1 MQKVSLYHSLLHD
14 ASRLKALWQLEGLDE
29 FVALMRQYLDWPELN
44 FEQLQRFLAEQNQ
57 QPFCP
62 ELASFSLCWQPYAYQ
77 AQRKIVRWAP
87 AFLKPSLPFFEEDI
101 ALSRQSLLAQLIQPF
116 SELEQLIPQRLT
128 VPAVQPALLIFHW
141 SRCGSTLV
149 SGSFALQQKVK
160 VLSES
165 MLASDLLN
173 DPYWAGQ
180 QPELLD
186 LVLRLQGRLR
196 HHELQ
201 LVVKCNAWDLQH
213 WPVWLNLYPKAGVL
227 CLIRQPEAVLASH
240 HHLAGRHMVRQQPA
254 LWQESDQSASLLD
267 YRIQVIQRMAI
278 LMNALRQQR
287 DCTVLSYEQLKDST
301 PQQLARIA
309 GLELTDAEQ
318 KQWQDFR
325 NFDAKQQGVPF
336 KSTKK
341 SAEELFSPAEL
352 EQIRSELQLLYQLL
366 LAKGEGYPN
375 CVANTAISCS

>member
-1 MQKVSLYHSLLHD
+1 MQKVSLYNALLHD
-14 ASRLKALWQLEGLDE
+14 SYRLKALWQVGQLDE
-29 FVALMRQYLDWPELN
+29 FVALMRQYLQWPELN
-44 FEQLQRFLAEQNQ
+44 FEQLQGFLAEQNQ

-62 ELASFSLCWQPYAYQ
+62 ELASFSLCWQPYTYQ
-77 AQRKIVRWAP
+77 AQRKIVRWTP

-101 ALSRQSLLAQLIQPF
+101 ALSRQSLLAQLIQPC

-128 VPAVQPALLIFHW
+128 VPAVQPSLLIFHW

-173 DPYWAGQ
+173 DPWWAGR

-196 HHELQ
+196 HHEQQ
-201 LVVKCNAWDLQH
+201 LVIKCNAWDLQH
-213 WPVWLNLYPKAGVL
+213 WPVWLSLYPKAAVL

-240 HHLAGRHMVRQQPA
+240 HHLAGRHMVRQRPA

-267 YRIQVIQRMAI
+267 YRIQVIQRMAT
-278 LMNALRQQR
+278 LMNALRQQCG
-287 DCTVLSYEQLKDST
+287 CTVLSYEQLKDST
-301 PQQLARIA
+301 PQQLASIA
-309 GLELTDAEQ
+309 GFELAEAEQ
-318 KQWQDFR
+318 KQWQEFR
-325 NFDAKQQGVPF
+325 LFDAKQQGVPF
-336 KSTKK
+336 QSTKK
-341 SAEELFSPAEL
+341 SAQELFNPAEL
-352 EQIRSELQLLYQLL
+352 EQIRSKLQPLYQLL
-366 LAKGEGYPN
+366 LAKGEG
-375 CVANTAISCS
+375 

>member
-14 ASRLKALWQLEGLDE
+14 ASKLSTLWQLEGLDE
-29 FVALMRQYLDWPELN
+29 FVALMRQYLHWPELN

-62 ELASFSLCWQPYAYQ
+62 ELVSFSLCWQPYAYQ
-77 AQRKIVRWAP
+77 ARRKIVRWVP
-87 AFLKPSLPFFEEDI
+87 AFLKPSLPFFEDDI
-101 ALSRQSLLAQLIQPF
+101 ALSRQSLLAQLIQPC
-116 SELEQLIPQRLT
+116 SELEQLIPQRQAI
-128 VPAVQPALLIFHW
+128 PAVQPVLLIFHW

-173 DPYWAGQ
+173 DFYWAGKH
-180 QPELLD
+180 PELLD

-196 HHELQ
+196 HHEQQ
-201 LVVKCNAWDLQH
+201 LVIKCNAWDLQH
-213 WPVWLNLYPKAGVL
+213 WPVWLSLYPKTNVL

-240 HHLAGRHMVRQQPA
+240 HHLAGRHMVRLQPE
-254 LWQESDQSASLLD
+254 LWKDPEPSETLLD
-267 YRIQVIQRMAI
+267 YRIQVIKRMAS
-278 LMNALRQQR
+278 LMNGLRQQHP
-287 DCTVLSYEQLKDST
+287 CTVLSYEQLKDYN
-301 PQQLARIA
+301 PQQLAKIA

-318 KQWQDFR
+318 KQWQEFR
-325 NFDAKQQGVPF
+325 LFDAKQQGVPF

-341 SAEELFSPAEL
+341 SAQELFNSLEL
-352 EQIRSELQLLYQLL
+352 QQIRSQLEPLYQLL
-366 LAKGEGYPN
+366 LA
-375 CVANTAISCS
+375 

>member
-1 MQKVSLYHSLLHD
+1 MQKVSLYHALLHD
-14 ASRLKALWQLEGLDE
+14 AVRLKTLWQQEQLDE
-29 FVALMRQYLDWPELN
+29 FVALMRQYLRWPELN

-57 QPFCP
+57 QAFCP

-87 AFLKPSLPFFEEDI
+87 AFLKPSLPFFEDDL

-116 SELEQLIPQRLT
+116 SELEQLLPQRLT

-149 SGSFALQQKVK
+149 SGSFALHQKVK

-186 LVLRLQGRLR
+186 LVVRLQGRLR
-196 HHELQ
+196 HNEQ
-201 LVVKCNAWDLQH
+201 RLVIKCNAWDLQH
-213 WPVWLNLYPKAGVL
+213 WPVWLSLYPKAGVL
-227 CLIRQPEAVLASH
+227 CVIRQPEAVLASH
-240 HHLAGRHMVRQQPA
+240 HHLAGRHMVRLQPE
-254 LWQESDQSASLLD
+254 LWKDTNQCATLLD
-267 YRIQVIQRMAI
+267 YRIEVVRQMAV
-278 LMNALRQQR
+278 LMNAMRQYCH
-287 DCTVLSYEQLKDST
+287 CTVLSYEQLKDFT
-301 PQQLARIA
+301 PPQLASLA
-309 GLELTDAEQ
+309 GLTLTDAEQ
-318 KQWQDFR
+318 QLWREFR
-325 NFDAKQQGVPF
+325 LFDAKQQGVPF
-336 KSTKK
+336 QPTKK

-352 EQIRSELQLLYQLL
+352 KQIRSDLQPLYQLL
-366 LAKGEGYPN
+366 LAKGEG
-375 CVANTAISCS
+375 

>member
-77 AQRKIVRWAP
+77 RQRKIVRWAP
-87 AFLKPSLPFFEEDI
+87 AFLKPSLPFVEEDI

-128 VPAVQPALLIFHW
+128 VTAVQPALLIFHW

-173 DPYWAGQ
+173 DPWWTGQ

-196 HHELQ
+196 HHEQQ
-201 LVVKCNAWDLQH
+201 LVIKCNAWDLQH
-213 WPVWLNLYPKAGVL
+213 WSVWLNLYPKAGVL

-240 HHLAGRHMVRQQPA
+240 HHLAGRHMVRLHPD
-254 LWQESDQSASLLD
+254 LWKESWQSMTLLE
-267 YRIQVIQRMAI
+267 YRIQVIQRMAS
-278 LMNALRQQR
+278 LMNTLRQKHH
-287 DCTVLSYEQLKDST
+287 CTVLSYDQLKST
-301 PQQLARIA
+301 APQQLAKLA

-318 KQWQDFR
+318 KQWQEFR
-325 NFDAKQQGVPF
+325 QFDAKHQGLPF
-336 KSTKK
+336 HSSKK
-341 SAEELFSPAEL
+341 SAQELFSPTEL
-352 EQIRSELQLLYQLL
+352 HQIRSQLEPLYQLL
-366 LAKGEGYPN
+366 L
-375 CVANTAISCS
+375 T

>member
-1 MQKVSLYHSLLHD
+1 MQKVSLYSALLHD
-14 ASRLKALWQLEGLDE
+14 ACRLKALWQADQLDE
-29 FVALMRQYLDWPELN
+29 FVALMRQYLQWPELS
-44 FEQLQRFLAEQNQ
+44 FDELQHFLEVQNQ

-62 ELASFSLCWQPYAYQ
+62 ELASFSLSWQPYTYQ
-77 AQRKIVRWAP
+77 AQRKIVRWVP

-116 SELEQLIPQRLT
+116 SELEQLLPQRLT

-149 SGSFALQQKVK
+149 SGSFALQHNVK

-173 DPYWAGQ
+173 DPCWAAQ

-196 HHELQ
+196 HNEQQ

-254 LWQESDQSASLLD
+254 LWQEPDQSASLLD
-267 YRIQVIQRMAI
+267 YRMQVIQRMAT
-278 LMNALRQQR
+278 LMHALRQQR
-287 DCTVLSYEQLKDST
+287 DCTVLSYEQLKDCT
-301 PQQLARIA
+301 PQQLAWIA

-325 NFDAKQQGVPF
+325 LFDAKQQGVAFQP
-336 KSTKK
+336 TKK
-341 SAEELFSPAEL
+341 SAEELFSSAEL
-352 EQIRSELQLLYQLL
+352 EQIRSELQPLYQLL
-366 LAKGEGYPN
+366 LAKGD
-375 CVANTAISCS
+375 

>member
-1 MQKVSLYHSLLHD
+1 MQKVSLYHALLHD
-14 ASRLKALWQLEGLDE
+14 ASKLKALWQLEGLDE

-77 AQRKIVRWAP
+77 GQRKIVRWAP
-87 AFLKPSLPFFEEDI
+87 AFLKPCLPFFEDDL

-173 DPYWAGQ
+173 DPYWAGR

-196 HHELQ
+196 HHEQQ

-213 WPVWLNLYPKAGVL
+213 WPVWLNLYPNAGVL

-254 LWQESDQSASLLD
+254 LWQESDQSAPLLD
-267 YRIQVIQRMAI
+267 YRIQVIKRMAT
-278 LMNALRQQR
+278 LMDALRQQR
-287 DCTVLSYEQLKDST
+287 DCTVLSYEQLKDTT

-309 GLELTDAEQ
+309 GLELTDSEQ
-318 KQWQDFR
+318 KQWQEFR
-325 NFDAKQQGVPF
+325 QFDAKQQGVPF
-336 KSTKK
+336 RSNKK
-341 SAEELFSPAEL
+341 PAHALFSSAELQ
-352 EQIRSELQLLYQLL
+352 QIRSQLEPLYQLL
-366 LAKGEGYPN
+366 LTN
-375 CVANTAISCS
+375 CNR